1 MWVLYI
7 VECGDSSLYC
17 GITTNVERR
26 IHEHNHTRKG
36 AKYTRSRRPV
46 KLVCTLDYPDRS
58 RSSKAEAAFKKM
70 PTALKRKLVKDPPRL
85 IQELQQIVSR

>member
-1 MWVLYI
+1 MWFLYV

-26 IHEHNHTRKG
+26 IHEHNHTNKG

-46 KLVCTLDYPDRS
+46 KLVCIVDYPDRS

-70 PTALKRKLVKDPPRL
+70 PAPLKRKLVKDPL
-85 IQELQQIVSR
+85 YLMQHLMQLLSR